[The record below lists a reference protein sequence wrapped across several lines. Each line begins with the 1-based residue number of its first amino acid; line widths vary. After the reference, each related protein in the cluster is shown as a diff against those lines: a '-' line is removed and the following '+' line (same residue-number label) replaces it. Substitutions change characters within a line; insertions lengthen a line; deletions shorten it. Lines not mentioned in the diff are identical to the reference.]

1 MRAIKLGLCLV
12 LLAVGGG
19 WAAWLVTG
27 YRPVIPVVTG
37 DPAVGLEQ
45 ARRHAGP
52 LRGAPEGLRLGRLR
66 VAVHDQGAV

>member
-27 YRPVIPVVTG
+27 YRPSY
-37 DPAVGLEQ
+37 Q
-45 ARRHAGP
+45 S
-52 LRGAPEGLRLGRLR
+52 
-66 VAVHDQGAV
+66 